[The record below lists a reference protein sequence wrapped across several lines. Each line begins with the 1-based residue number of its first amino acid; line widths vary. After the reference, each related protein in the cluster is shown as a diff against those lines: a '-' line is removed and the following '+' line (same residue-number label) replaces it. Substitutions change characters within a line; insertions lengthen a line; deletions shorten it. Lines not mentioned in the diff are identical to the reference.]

1 MQLLL
6 SLLLAQLSS
15 TAIYM
20 NQVAFEAD
28 GPKTAIVEGTSSL
41 AGTTFSL
48 KRGNVVAATGML
60 SPATQL
66 SDWKSGVYYYQAR
79 FDTVK
84 TAGTYTLTAGGGVSG
99 SFAIGKDSL
108 VGMGLA
114 KVLGF
119 FNADRWTGPD
129 NVTKYDGGSTTYDM
143 QGGWKDATGDV
154 SKYLSHLS
162 YANYMNPQQIPMSTW
177 ILAFAADRVPA
188 LLQAKG
194 LYTGMRAE
202 ALWGADYLVRS
213 LDPEGYFYITVFDG
227 WDVKNTRQICAFT
240 TKDGIRTSDYQAAWR
255 EGAGMSIAALARVS
269 SWGADGSKTSAQYL
283 AAAKAG
289 YAHLVSKP
297 AGIYADDKKEN
308 ILDDYCALLAATE
321 LYAATDSAPY
331 LADARTRAALL
342 ALRVSDDGYFWSDD
356 AKTRPFYHA
365 VDAGLPLVALTR
377 YLEID
382 TLQDAL
388 VKKAVV
394 RHLNYLT
401 SVTAKVANP
410 FGYARQTFRYNST
423 IKEGFFIPHV
433 NESGYWWQGE
443 NARLGSLA
451 SAAFY
456 AGRFIGYRADSA
468 FGLPDSLLRY
478 GMSQIDWILGKNPKD
493 YSFMAGVGRKQAPGY
508 YVTSNGEH
516 PGGIV
521 NGITGSND
529 KEDGTGIDYKVATDF
544 PMNANYT
551 VGPWMSWRWTEQW
564 IPHAHWF
571 LMAMA
576 TLRDEVRTG
585 VKATPPPLSIASR
598 SRNALHASFV
608 RTADRLE
615 IHLASPSARDAQFQ
629 VSDVRGRIL
638 ARATVRAGAYAATAV
653 LPATREVL
661 AVSGPEGSA
670 LVRP

>member
-41 AGTTFSL
+41 AGTAFTL
-48 KRGNVVAATGML
+48 KRGTVVAATGVL

-66 SDWKSGVYYYQAR
+66 SDWKSGIYYYQAR

-84 TAGTYTLTAGGGVSG
+84 TAGTYTLTTGSVTSG

-108 VGMGLA
+108 VGMGLT

-119 FNADRWTGPD
+119 FNADRWVGAD
-129 NVTKYDGGSTTYDM
+129 NVTKYDGGGTTYDM

-162 YANYMNPQQIPMSTW
+162 YANYMNPQQIPLSTW
-177 ILAFAADRVPA
+177 ILAFTADRVPT
-188 LLQAKG
+188 LLKAKG
-194 LYTGMRAE
+194 IYTGMRAE

-213 LDPEGYFYITVFDG
+213 LDPSGYFYITVFDG
-227 WDVKNTRQICAFT
+227 WNVDSARNICAFT
-240 TKDGIRTSDYQAAWR
+240 GSNGVRSANYQAAWR
-255 EGAGMSIAALARVS
+255 EGAGLSIAALARVS
-269 SWGADGSKTSAQYL
+269 TWGTGGAKTSAQYL
-283 AAAKAG
+283 AAAKTG
-289 YAHLVSKP
+289 YAHLISKA
-297 AGIYADDKKEN
+297 AGAYADDGKEN

-365 VDAGLPLVALTR
+365 VDAGIPLVALTR

-382 TLQDAL
+382 TLQNSL
-388 VKKAVV
+388 VKDAVV

-401 SVTAKVANP
+401 GITAKVANP
-410 FGYARQTFRYNST
+410 FGYARQSFRYNSA

-456 AGRFIGYRADSA
+456 AGRFTGYRPDSA
-468 FGLPDSLLRY
+468 FGLSDSLLRY
-478 GMSQIDWILGKNPKD
+478 GLSQIDWILGKNPKD
-493 YSFMAGVGRKQAPGY
+493 YCFMAGVGRKQAPGY

-529 KEDGTGIDYKVATDF
+529 KEDGTGIDYKVAADF

-551 VGPWMSWRWTEQW
+551 VGPWLSWRWTEQW

-571 LMAMA
+571 LMSMA

-585 VKATPPPLSIASR
+585 VKATPPPLAIASR

-608 RTADRLE
+608 RTPNRLE
-615 IHLASPSARDAQFQ
+615 IRLASPSAHDAQFQ
-629 VSDVRGRIL
+629 ISDVRGRIL
-638 ARATVRAGAYAATAV
+638 ARATVRAGEYAATAI
-653 LPATREVL
+653 LPVTREVL
-661 AVSGPEGSA
+661 AVSGPEGCA